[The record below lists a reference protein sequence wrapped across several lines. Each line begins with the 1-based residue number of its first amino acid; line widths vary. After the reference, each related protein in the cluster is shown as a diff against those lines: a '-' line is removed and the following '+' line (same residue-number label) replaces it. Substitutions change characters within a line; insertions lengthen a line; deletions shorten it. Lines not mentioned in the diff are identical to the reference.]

1 MHLCIC
7 FGVVHFKEYG
17 KKPFPKKFTFLVDMS
32 ANMKV
37 FLWVGGMNSLE
48 CIKNNYHKT
57 YILAHMTVDMSAKNV
72 IFFST
77 VPIN

>member
-32 ANMKV
+32 AKMK
-37 FLWVGGMNSLE
+37 FFFWGGGMNSLE
-48 CIKNNYHKT
+48 CIIKKQLFVHEVKKLT
-57 YILAHMTVDMSAKNV
+57 FWLV
-72 IFFST
+72 
-77 VPIN
+77 